1 MNTQAPS
8 TATRIDTGD
17 TGDAA
22 PDRVSFQ
29 IEHLFATAR
38 AQLRSTVG
46 GASPVFDELE
56 SRCKALSGRLAR
68 DYPTSGAIIGFD
80 RPANVYLVTEIY
92 RTGGHRRLIEQIIH
106 SRPDERHIV
115 LFTGALDTNRSYGH
129 ERMVAAGAF
138 PVFPDPRLGLFD
150 RLTWLREKLS
160 AYAAQRVFAAHHP
173 EDVLAAIALHEQAER
188 LGPRLYVIRHADT
201 VPSVGIDLPH
211 ATHLAIRPEQKQ
223 QIGAQ
228 LPQTR
233 AFVLPLTLDRPGP
246 FEEKGKAARPKA
258 VDADDDSDGDDGE
271 LETNSA
277 SYAPFA
283 SGTFVTATA
292 GTPHKFETEGPL
304 SLPSILTRVLRTT
317 RGTHVH
323 FGPAPD
329 TMREAVHRALR
340 RVGVP
345 KSRVTFAGEVD
356 AVAEELV
363 EHQVDLFL
371 GSFPIGGAMTML
383 EAAAAS
389 VPIAVFA
396 GEAGEAERY
405 VSGRDFGPDKKLL
418 WHTPEELT
426 SLLGETWQD
435 ELADLSRAS
444 ERWFMKSGRS
454 SRLPRRLNAILAVVE
469 GRGRAPITKQ
479 HRLDIVNAM
488 VDPDFYLREYRDV
501 AKAGVDPFK
510 HYLNHGEKEGRHPN
524 ALFDPKL
531 YLSQLSETERKAA
544 AERPLCHYVL
554 RGEARGLR
562 PHVMFD
568 PAVFALSRDRS
579 GASGD
584 IGPAGLLGA
593 YVADGGYLRPHQFFD
608 PDHYGRQ
615 LRMPTDGKPL
625 LAHFLETGVG
635 QGLSPHPLL
644 AVKDQGDSARDRLKF
659 LHSVLYDRTPAK
671 DEPATSPLFDPRHF
685 GDKTAKQ
692 YAHAAPTLLWAHLIE
707 GNLSGHDPMTLVS
720 VEHVEQSRPG
730 TLAGAVTVLELL
742 AANRLGVDAHPLVK
756 TSYILKQA
764 PHVSTLTVSPT
775 EYFLENAASHNVSPH
790 PLFSTQHYLYS
801 NRDVREADLNPL
813 VHFLK
818 WGQYEGR
825 APSPAFNSADYYNR
839 FLRDNGGGSPLLHYV
854 TQGRAQFRPTM
865 PMNPGFARLAWK
877 MAAGLF
883 EAGSTDAAADMLQ
896 QSIHPEQGPRHP
908 TLRSGIHRLVT
919 GNEAATQSTEIFPA
933 AYQHVERPKVVSQQH
948 IAPPAGF
955 VDMPAAT
962 VSVYDGATV
971 IAGNDGFLSK
981 DGAWV
986 DHGLAGFDRHT
997 MQVKENAAV
1006 AAVVDD
1012 QVLLRYFAGERTF
1025 PTGIFAS
1032 GSYSRNYFH
1041 FLFEVLPRVVL
1052 ADKIAPKGVPIL
1064 TDADMPDQHC
1074 QALRLLFPA
1083 RPLIRLPRHVTCK
1096 VGKLYAGSMPNVI
1109 HDAFAEKMPA
1119 VGSTWFHPQMARTM
1133 AAMFRGLDDA
1143 SGFERVFLIRKSNN
1157 RKLLNAEDLQSELV
1171 DRHEFG
1177 AIDCARLGF
1186 SDQVRKM
1193 ARARDIVGQ
1202 SGAHLA
1208 NMLFAPEGARV
1219 FPLYSNAP
1227 GTNFYFWSQLGAALG
1242 HEVINV
1248 AGWRIEGTAK
1258 GTIPEAHEDFTLP
1271 KSLLI
1276 PFFPAQKP
1284 EDGDREDGEAAART
1298 LLDRLYDANSDAD
1311 VLTGAWSTR
1320 GDWTPAGFEER
1331 LIATRRELHA
1341 VLGTLRRAAFN
1352 DLVKHRF
1359 FTDFSRNTRSAYVTL
1374 RDFSEAETETIE
1386 AVRARFEALAA
1397 AAEMP
1402 EDGPLNARDLVLA
1415 MLYVPAWALPLPA
1428 DLERV
1433 ESGVRKCYLRWLITP
1448 AFLFRPGDDAGYV
1461 GYAAR
1466 LLNWLAD
1473 HLGPDSPDDHR
1484 FMVAELTGAIDLGQ
1498 LFLVGQ
1504 PVRPVLEA
1512 RNRLLARVAP
1522 KDVHKARRVPRPAD
1536 LSQGRIRVGLL
1547 CRTFDKGPDSE
1558 AVVSFFRAF
1567 DHSRFEIFAYSVAFA
1582 DRVVSADDEFTH
1594 AFDAAIDHRRILPA
1608 DPHTM
1613 RERILADDLDVFL
1626 LANATTFGVREQE
1639 LALFNRVA
1647 PVQMVLNSHI
1657 PVAPGFPSFDGF
1669 ITGRSDDP
1677 AAEVSGEDI
1686 PERLIRVEGPVINYL
1701 NSFKPRPEPGFDRQ
1715 SLGIGADEFVMLN
1728 AGSLQKLRHECLV
1741 TMLRA
1746 LAAVPNGRLVLAPY
1760 NPGWVARSQAFA
1772 FNRQLTEAAE
1782 EVGVSLDRVLVM
1794 GELSVAEAEAT
1805 VALSDIY
1812 LSSFPHGG
1820 ATMTHLAL
1828 IYGVPPVVL
1837 RRRDTRSIDQFLVG
1851 SLGLSDLLASS
1862 TDAYIETIRSLAADP
1877 ARHQALAARV
1887 REAARKP
1894 VFVAN
1899 DDFSRAMQ
1907 KVIVDALAAAP
1918 VEPPVVG
1925 DAGIQEATQPGKD
1938 EAMSDKTEIAGQKVT
1953 LRLVA
1958 EDDAEFIWNLRN
1970 DPAYNSHLSTTTG
1983 TADDQRAWIRR
1994 YKEREAEGTEYYFVI
2009 ERTDDRSR
2017 CGVVRMYDIQD
2028 GQFTW
2033 GSWILNDNK
2042 PHKAALDS
2050 AVQIYRY
2057 GFEVLGLERSVF
2069 DVRKEN
2075 THTLRFHDRF
2085 GARRTG
2091 EDDEN
2096 IYYEVP
2102 RAAFEAQADHFA
2114 ALLA

>member
-8 TATRIDTGD
+8 PATRIDTAG
-17 TGDAA
+17 TGDSTL
-22 PDRVSFQ
+22 DRVSFQ
-29 IEHLFATAR
+29 LEELFSTAR
-38 AQLRSTVG
+38 ANLRSTVG
-46 GASPVFDELE
+46 SASPVFEELE
-56 SRCKALSGRLAR
+56 TRCKALSAKMAQA
-68 DYPTSGAIIGFD
+68 YPTSGAIIGFD
-80 RPANVYLVTEIY
+80 RPANVYVVTEIY
-92 RTGGHRRLIEQIIH
+92 RTGGHRRLIEQIIN

-115 LFTGALDTNRSYGH
+115 LFTGALDTNRDYGH
-129 ERMVAAGAF
+129 QRMIEAGAF
-138 PVFPDPRLGLFD
+138 PVFPDKQLGLFD

-160 AYAAQRVFAAHHP
+160 AYAAQRVYAAHHP
-173 EDVLAAIALHEQAER
+173 EDVLASIALHEQAER

-201 VPSVGIDLPH
+201 VPSVGVDLPL
-211 ATHLAIRPEQKQ
+211 ATHLAIRPEQMQ
-223 QIGAQ
+223 QIRERQ
-228 LPQTR
+228 PQSHV
-233 AFVLPLTLDRPGP
+233 FVLPLTLDRPGP
-246 FEEKGKAARPKA
+246 FETTGETNRSQPE
-258 VDADDDSDGDDGE
+258 DEDGDEDENDGARKPTKFE
-271 LETNSA
+271 
-277 SYAPFA
+277 PFA

-292 GTPHKFETEGPL
+292 GTPHKFETDGPL
-304 SLPSILTRVLRTT
+304 GLPAVLTRVLRTT
-317 RGTHVH
+317 RGNHVH
-323 FGPAPD
+323 YGPMPD
-329 TMREAVHRALR
+329 AMRDAIHRALKKA
-340 RVGVP
+340 GVP
-345 KSRVTFAGEVD
+345 KSRVKFAGEVD
-356 AVAEELV
+356 AVAEALV
-363 EHQVDLFL
+363 EDQVDLFL

-389 VPIAVFA
+389 VPIAVY
-396 GEAGEAERY
+396 GGDVGDAERY
-405 VSGRDFGPDKKLL
+405 VSGRDFGPDAKIM
-418 WHTPEELT
+418 WQTPDELY

-435 ELADLSRAS
+435 ELVELSKSS

-454 SRLPRRLNAILAVVE
+454 SRLPRRLNAIRAVVE
-469 GRGRAPITKQ
+469 GRGREPIKGAL
-479 HRLDIVNAM
+479 RKEIVHALL
-488 VDPDFYLREYRDV
+488 DPDFYLTAYRDV
-501 AKAGVDPFK
+501 EKAGIDPFK
-510 HYLNHGEKEGRHPN
+510 HYLNHGEKEGRLPS
-524 ALFDPKL
+524 ALFDPAF
-531 YLSQLSETERKAA
+531 YLSQLSETERRI
-544 AERPLCHYVL
+544 AEEHPLSHYVT

-568 PAVFALSRDRS
+568 PTVFALSRSRH
-579 GASGD
+579 GARGE
-584 IGPAGLLGA
+584 IGLAGLLGD
-593 YVADGGYLRPHQFFD
+593 YVANGGYMRPHQFFD
-608 PDHYGRQ
+608 PGHYARQ
-615 LRMPTDGKPL
+615 MRMPTDGKPL
-625 LAHFLETGVG
+625 LAHFLESGIG
-635 QGLSPHPLL
+635 QGYSPHPLL
-644 AVKDQGDSARDRLKF
+644 ATDKAKSSVDRLKF
-659 LHSVLYDRTPAK
+659 LKSVLYDAK
-671 DEPATSPLFDPRHF
+671 PSLEEPALSSLFDASHF
-685 GDKTAKQ
+685 AGKELKQ
-692 YAHAAPTLLWAHLIE
+692 YANAAPTLLWAHLIE
-707 GNLSGHDPMTLVS
+707 GNLSDRDPNMLIS
-720 VEHVEQSRPG
+720 VEHVERSRPG
-730 TLAGAVTVLELL
+730 TLTGAITVLELL
-742 AANRLGVDAHPLVK
+742 AANRLGVDTHPLVQ

-764 PHVSTLTVSPT
+764 PHVSTLTISPT
-775 EYFLENAASHNVSPH
+775 QYFLENAVSHNISPH

-801 NRDVREADLNPL
+801 NRDVREVDINPL
-813 VHFLK
+813 IHFLR

-825 APSPAFNSADYYNR
+825 SPSPAFNSADYYNR
-839 FLRDNGGGSPLLHYV
+839 FLRDNGGGSPLVDYV
-854 TQGRAQFRPTM
+854 LRGRARFRPTM
-865 PMNPGFARLAWK
+865 PMNPGYARLAAK
-877 MAAGLF
+877 MATGLF
-883 EAGSTDAAADMLQ
+883 DAGSMDAAADMLQ
-896 QSIHPEQGPRHP
+896 QSIHPEHGPRHP
-908 TLRSGIHRLVT
+908 SLRTGVHRLVT
-919 GNEAATQSTEIFPA
+919 GDDEALHATEIFPA
-933 AYQHVERPKVVSQQH
+933 TRQHVERPKVVSPQH
-948 IAPPAGF
+948 IAPPAGV
-955 VDMPAAT
+955 VDVPAAT
-962 VSVYDGATV
+962 ASVYEGVTM
-971 IAGNDGFLSK
+971 IAGNDGFLSRG
-981 DGAWV
+981 GAWI
-986 DHGLAGFDRHT
+986 DHGLVGFDRRS

-1006 AAVVDD
+1006 AAVSDD
-1012 QVLLRYFAGERTF
+1012 HVLLRYYKAERTI
-1025 PTGIFAS
+1025 PSGIFAS

-1041 FLFEVLPRVVL
+1041 FLIEVLPRVML
-1052 ADKIAPKGVPIL
+1052 ADRIAPKGVPIL
-1064 TDADMPDQHC
+1064 TDADMPDQHY

-1083 RPLIRLPRHVTCK
+1083 RPVLRLPRHVTCA

-1109 HDAFAEKMPA
+1109 HDAFAEAIPA
-1119 VGSTWFHPQMARTM
+1119 VGSTWFHPQVVRGM
-1133 AAMFRGLDDA
+1133 AAMFRGLDDG
-1143 SGFERVFLIRKSNN
+1143 SGVERLFLIRKGNI
-1157 RKLLNAEDLQSELV
+1157 RKMLNAEDLQSDLV
-1171 DRHEFG
+1171 DHHDFG
-1177 AIDCARLGF
+1177 ALDCARLSL

-1193 ARARDIVGQ
+1193 ARATDIVGQ

-1219 FPLYSNAP
+1219 FPLFSNAP
-1227 GTNFYFWSQLGAALG
+1227 GTNFYFWSQLGGALG

-1258 GTIPEAHEDFTLP
+1258 GVTPEAHEDFTLP
-1271 KSLLI
+1271 KSQLL
-1276 PFFPAQKP
+1276 PFFPAQHP
-1284 EDGDREDGEAAART
+1284 EDSDETDGDEQARA

-1311 VLTGAWSTR
+1311 TLTGAWSTR
-1320 GDWTPAGFEER
+1320 GDWTPAGFEDR
-1331 LIATRRELHA
+1331 LIATRRDLHT
-1341 VLGTLRRAAFN
+1341 VLGTLGKEVF
-1352 DLVKHRF
+1352 DSLIKHRF
-1359 FTDFSRNTRSAYVTL
+1359 FADFSRNTRSAYVTL
-1374 RDFSEAETETIE
+1374 RDFSEDETRTIE
-1386 AVRARFEALAA
+1386 VIRARFEALAA
-1397 AAEMP
+1397 ADEASET
-1402 EDGPLNARDLVLA
+1402 EPLNARDLVLA
-1415 MLYVPAWALPLPA
+1415 MLYMPAWTLPLAA
-1428 DLERV
+1428 DLGHV
-1433 ESGVRKCYLRWLITP
+1433 ESQVQKRYLRWLITP
-1448 AFLFRPGDDAGYV
+1448 AFLFRAGEDAGYV

-1466 LLNWLAD
+1466 LLDWLAE
-1473 HLGPDSPDDHR
+1473 HLAPDRPEDHR

-1522 KDVHKARRVPRPAD
+1522 MDVHKARSVPRPAD

-1582 DRVVSADDEFTH
+1582 DRVVSSDDEFTH

-1686 PERLIRVEGPVINYL
+1686 PERLIRVDGPVINYL
-1701 NSFKPRPEPGFDRQ
+1701 NSFKPRPEPGFDRHT
-1715 SLGIGADEFVMLN
+1715 LGIGANEFVMFN
-1728 AGSLQKLRHECLV
+1728 GGSLQKLRHECLV
-1741 TMLRA
+1741 TMLKA
-1746 LAAVPNGRLVLAPY
+1746 LSLVPNGRLVLAPH
-1760 NPGWVARSQAFA
+1760 NPGWAARSQAFA

-1862 TDAYIETIRSLAADP
+1862 TDAYIEKIRGLATDP
-1877 ARHQALAARV
+1877 ARRQALAARV

-1907 KVIVDALAAAP
+1907 KVIVDALAAKP
-1918 VEPPVVG
+1918 VSVPVG
-1925 DAGIQEATQPGKD
+1925 DTGAIHEPTQREKD
-1938 EAMSDKTEIAGQKVT
+1938 VAMIDKSEISGSKVT

-1958 EDDAEFIWNLRN
+1958 EDDAEFIWGLRN

-1983 TADDQRAWIRR
+1983 TVDDQRAWILR

-2009 ERTDDRSR
+2009 ERTDDRTR
-2017 CGVVRMYDIQD
+2017 CGVVRMYEIQN

-2102 RAAFEAQADHFA
+2102 RSAFEAQADHFA
-2114 ALLA
+2114 ALLS